1 MPLFSRRNE
10 SKKVLSPAPGMYA
23 GEDVTQFLF
32 DRTARV
38 VVERNHWKLAALVA
52 ALVAVAA
59 VMTRQPPEPVV
70 RVVGVSADANGK
82 AVARELDAY
91 QPKAL
96 EIQVAFRDVVTRMFT
111 IEPVLTAEIEDSR
124 IFQNI
129 NAVKKQMVGAA
140 RKQFEDWLAEDAPF
154 RAIAQSPTLVREV
167 QVTNIAL
174 LPDNTVAVEFVTSTR
189 DEGTKPRKQRYAMTF
204 RYQIDPPKSD
214 AALSANPFGI
224 YPVFFS
230 IQKSAA

>member
-1 MPLFSRRNE
+1 MPLFSRSNQA
-10 SKKVLSPAPGMYA
+10 KKDLSPAPGMYA
-23 GEDVTQFLF
+23 GDDVTQFLF

-52 ALVAVAA
+52 ALIAVAA

-70 RVVGVSADANGK
+70 RVVGVSGDANGK
-82 AVARELDAY
+82 PVARELEAY
-91 QPKAL
+91 QPKSL
-96 EIQVAFRDVVTRMFT
+96 EIQVAFRDLVTRMFT
-111 IEPVLTAEIEDSR
+111 IEPVLTAQIEESR
-124 IFQNI
+124 IFQNM
-129 NAVKKQMVGAA
+129 NSAKKQMVGAA
-140 RKQFEDWLAEDAPF
+140 REQFEKWLSEDAPF
-154 RAIAQSPTLVREV
+154 RSIAQSPTLVREV

-189 DEGTKPRKQRYAMTF
+189 DEGSKPRRQRYAMTF

-214 AALSANPFGI
+214 AALTANPFGI